1 MSTTFP
7 EPAAG
12 YGRVA
17 RSFHWLVAALLVIVV
32 AFGWAAENAPQNT
45 PPRNSLLLLHRS
57 IGIVILAA
65 MLCRVLWRWRHPPP
79 PLPQTVGWAETA
91 LARLTHLALYLVLL
105 AMPLAGYVNAAAAGH
120 PVSLFGVAAIPA
132 LLPADER
139 VSQIAIAIH
148 LAGQY
153 AVYALVALHVV
164 GALYHGVL
172 RRDRV
177 LDRMLPR
184 RRPA

>member
-1 MSTTFP
+1 MTSTRP
-7 EPAAG
+7 EPVAG

-17 RSFHWLVAALLVIVV
+17 RSLHWLVAALLVIVV

-45 PPRNSLLLLHRS
+45 PPRDSLLLLHRS

-79 PLPQTVGWAETA
+79 PQTLGRAETA
-91 LARLTHLALYLVLL
+91 LAGLTHLALYLVLL

-120 PVSLFGVAAIPA
+120 PVSLFGVVAIPP
-132 LLPADER
+132 LLPADNR
-139 VSQIAIAIH
+139 VSQMAIAVH

-153 AVYALVALHVV
+153 AVYAFVALHVA